1 MKAKV
6 KMQVIKDLLGEF
18 KTMLKTFVSVE
29 DDEYNV
35 IHIVAQ
41 FCAKSTDTHDCFHLI
56 MQCLLD
62 NQ

>member
-1 MKAKV
+1 MKAV
-6 KMQVIKDLLGEF
+6 KKMGVIKELLSEF

-41 FCAKSTDTHDCFHLI
+41 FCSKSPDTYDCFHLI